1 LRASLPVSRY
11 GDRASITVSGMPER
25 VRKVICYV
33 MRDGKLLVF
42 RHRDHPQAGIQ
53 VPAGT
58 VRHGEEPASAAAR
71 ETEEETGRT
80 GFVVV
85 RELGVHEHE
94 VYDRSRG
101 AERHE
106 LHERHVFQLDP
117 PPDLPAHWSHLAE
130 PGEGDFW
137 FEFSWSPLGPGVVLA
152 GDQHAMLS
160 RIKDRS

>member
-11 GDRASITVSGMPER
+11 DDRVSITVSGMPER

-33 MRDGKLLVF
+33 VRDGK
-42 RHRDHPQAGIQ
+42 
-53 VPAGT
+53 
-58 VRHGEEPASAAAR
+58 
-71 ETEEETGRT
+71 
-80 GFVVV
+80 
-85 RELGVHEHE
+85 RELGVCEHE

-117 PPDLPAHWSHLAE
+117 PPDLLAHWSHLAE